1 MARFVSLGI
10 IAVLIVCLGTTFYQ
24 VLAPFLMPLFLAAMT
39 ALFSQPL
46 LHRLEKRFKG
56 RRKLAA
62 LTTTGCIFAVV
73 MLPLLLGVF
82 MGVHQFLDLASLGRD
97 KLNDV
102 KAEVQRSP
110 SDTSLT
116 ETFRVLGNNIFDT
129 VNDDVLG
136 TEPTL
141 FDAEFLDLTKAEA
154 SDPETLRARRLEWF
168 QHQLEASR
176 GQMVSAMLELARKT
190 VGVVGSTLGLVLG
203 GTAGQALGLLG
214 MLAAAAV
221 TLAVFSMALFYF
233 LAEGPELIAAAQT
246 LIPVDRAHQTELMT
260 QFENSVRAVV
270 LSTFLAAFAQ
280 GLATALVMKLLG
292 FNHFFILLIVATF
305 SAMIP
310 MAGTWLV
317 WLPGVI
323 WLWFEQSYGTAIF
336 LGLFGIIVIGM
347 MDNVIRTW
355 VLQSDTKLHPLLAF
369 VSVLGGLQ
377 VMGLWGVFVGPIVA
391 CCLHSLIE
399 IFNQELQADS
409 DAASAAAKLDAPQP
423 EPQTPVAEVPASE
436 QSTLVETSQINADL
450 LEQAKAKSGPD
461 QPTDE
466 ASA

>member
-10 IAVLIVCLGTTFYQ
+10 IAVLIICLGITFYQ

-62 LTTTGCIFAVV
+62 LATTVCVLTIV
-73 MLPLLLGVF
+73 MLPLLLGVM
-82 MGVHQFLDLASLGRD
+82 MGVHQFLKLATLGMD
-97 KLNDV
+97 KWSDV
-102 KAEVQRSP
+102 KAEVQGTD
-110 SDTSLT
+110 SDPPITDTLR
-116 ETFRVLGNNIFDT
+116 ELGDSVFET
-129 VNDDVLG
+129 VNHSILG
-136 TEPTL
+136 EEPTPL
-141 FDAEFLDLTKAEA
+141 DYEFLHLNKEEA
-154 SDPETLRARRLEWF
+154 SDPETLKSERLAWF
-168 QHQLEASR
+168 QKQLEASR
-176 GQMVSAMLELARKT
+176 GQMMSAMMELARKT
-190 VGVVGSTLGLVLG
+190 VGVIGSTLGLVLG
-203 GTAGQALGLLG
+203 GATGQALGLLG

-221 TLAVFSMALFYF
+221 ALAVFSMALFYF
-233 LAEGPELIAAAQT
+233 LAEGPELVAAAQT
-246 LIPVDRAHQTELMT
+246 LIPVERVHQTELMK

-280 GLATALVMKLLG
+280 GLATALLMKILG

-317 WLPGVI
+317 WLPGAI
-323 WLWFEQSYGTAIF
+323 LLWVEQSYVSAVF
-336 LGLFGIIVIGM
+336 LALFGTIVIGM

-377 VMGLWGVFVGPIVA
+377 VMGLWGVFIGPIVA
-391 CCLHSLIE
+391 CCLHSLME

-409 DAASAAAKLDAPQP
+409 KARELPDSSADALPLTADNPKLDK
-423 EPQTPVAEVPASE
+423 PAAE
-436 QSTLVETSQINADL
+436 QSTLVEAAQIKADVPTGNTV
-450 LEQAKAKSGPD
+450 KDND
-461 QPTDE
+461 QQPE
-466 ASA
+466 PSE